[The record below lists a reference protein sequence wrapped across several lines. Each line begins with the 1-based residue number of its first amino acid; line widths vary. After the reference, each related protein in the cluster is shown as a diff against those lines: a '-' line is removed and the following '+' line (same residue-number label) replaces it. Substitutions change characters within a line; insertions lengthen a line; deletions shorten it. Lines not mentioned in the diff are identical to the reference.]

1 MAGLL
6 CLQLLKRKCIHLLLD
21 CPEVKK
27 YFSLYNP
34 FLRDCLRAKLT
45 ADKFFCFLVLNFY
58 TLTGYSKPMKKLSTL
73 FIACMLLV
81 AACKNETNPETFARI
96 NAEVLQN
103 SKAYATL
110 GEATSTI
117 GHRLT
122 GSENGKKAEE
132 YTYNKFKEYGFDDVK
147 YQEFETL
154 SWARESITTVIDGE
168 TVKSVTLAHSPVQAD
183 VTGEVVDMGNGLEAD
198 YLAKPNAVK
207 GKIAFFYIGIL
218 EGSGEGLSNLHRSEK
233 TAIAIKNGAIGV
245 IIFNQVDKGVLL
257 TGTASVTGELISIP
271 AICIGKEVGMA
282 LKEKLKTKK
291 VEAHITMTNKSGL
304 IKARNVIATIKGST
318 LPDEKI
324 IIGGH
329 LDSWDLATG
338 AIDNGI
344 GSFAILDIARAF
356 KTNKLQPKRTIQFV
370 MFMGEEQGLLGST
383 NMVEQAVKD
392 GSIENIK
399 YMFNID
405 MGGNPI
411 GVNAGGKL
419 NDTTFFKTVG
429 AEIMAIDTV
438 YKNKF
443 SNRSGLHSDH
453 QPFMLEGVPILSII
467 SNLDR
472 SIYGCYHSDCD
483 DFNLV
488 NETHI
493 RNTARFG
500 TMILYAL
507 ANADKLPADK
517 MDSET
522 TKQFMIDNNLE
533 EPLRIAGEWKWN

>member
-1 MAGLL
+1 MKNLSALCLGLL
-6 CLQLLKRKCIHLLLD
+6 CICFSCKEESR
-21 CPEVKK
+21 PEV
-27 YFSLYNP
+27 FS
-34 FLRDCLRAKLT
+34 
-45 ADKFFCFLVLNFY
+45 
-58 TLTGYSKPMKKLSTL
+58 
-73 FIACMLLV
+73 
-81 AACKNETNPETFARI
+81 RI
-96 NAEVLQN
+96 NTEVTQN
-103 SKAYATL
+103 SKAYSTL
-110 GEATSTI
+110 KEATSTI

-122 GSENGKKAEE
+122 GSANGSKAEE
-132 YTYNKFKEYGFDDVK
+132 YTFNKFKEYGFEDVK
-147 YQEFETL
+147 FQEFETKA
-154 SWARESITTVIDGE
+154 WARGTIAVTIDGDS
-168 TVKSVTLAHSPVQAD
+168 VKAVTLGHAPVSAD
-183 VTGEVVDMGNGLEAD
+183 VTGELVDMGNGLDAD
-198 YLAKPNAVK
+198 YKAKPGAAK
-207 GKIAFFYIGIL
+207 DKIVLIYIGVL
-218 EGSGEGLSNLHRSEK
+218 EGSAEGTKNLHRSEK
-233 TAIAIKNGAIGV
+233 TAIAINNGAKGV

-257 TGTASVTGELISIP
+257 TGTASVTGELIPIP
-271 AICIGKEVGMA
+271 AICIAKEKGFE
-282 LKEKLKTKK
+282 LKEKLKAGKK
-291 VEAHITMTNKSGL
+291 VQAHITMTNHSDV
-304 IKARNVIATIKGST
+304 IKARNVVATLKGSE

-344 GSFAILDIARAF
+344 GSFAVLDIARAF
-356 KTNKLQPKRTIQFV
+356 QANKLKPKRTIQFV

-383 NMVEQAVKD
+383 HMVEEAVKD

-419 NDTTFFKTVG
+419 NDTTFFKSIGTD
-429 AEIMAIDTV
+429 IMAIDTI

-453 QPFMLEGVPILSII
+453 QPFMLEGVPILSVT

-488 NETHI
+488 NEAHI

-500 TMILYAL
+500 TMILFAL

-522 TKQFMIDNNLE
+522 TKQFMIENGLE
-533 EPLRIAGEWKWN
+533 EPLRIAGEWKWK